1 MICTHWQRMTH
12 FNFTFPDTRQTPPCY
27 SSPRGSGPFE
37 LKNFNS
43 PSSPL
48 SLCPFFPVLP
58 FLLMYVMHQLCD
70 SFGSLFLLSFILS
83 FFLCGSSNPL
93 SLVFFFLTPPYFATD
108 IAFTRFHS
116 NSLLCIRPMLM
127 FLHNH
132 ILLWWFFPPLSH
144 LYLTILTSSH
154 TLTPLQHVIFF
165 PPHVTLSALIGHL
178 LYDSSLPP
186 SHRSLNGLSPTTTSP
201 RSHSSFPSPLSLSR

>member
-12 FNFTFPDTRQTPPCY
+12 FNLTFPDTRQTPPCY

-58 FLLMYVMHQLCD
+58 FLLVYVMHQLCD

-83 FFLCGSSNPL
+83 FFLSFFLSFCVVLSTLYHL
-93 SLVFFFLTPPYFATD
+93 SLF
-108 IAFTRFHS
+108 S
-116 NSLLCIRPMLM
+116 NSSLLCFWHCFYTFSFQLASLYSPDVDV
-127 FLHNH
+127 FPQSH
-132 ILLWWFFPPLSH
+132 PPL
-144 LYLTILTSSH
+144 
-154 TLTPLQHVIFF
+154 VVFF
-165 PPHVTLSALIGHL
+165 L
-178 LYDSSLPP
+178 LYPICISL
-186 SHRSLNGLSPTTTSP
+186 
-201 RSHSSFPSPLSLSR
+201 F